1 MVSPSL
7 SRIKDIFRPASENA
21 LRSLLKEY
29 KSEAE
34 LIAGG
39 TDLLVKPEAEVK
51 YLIDLSGVGLDY
63 LKAEDEWILIGA
75 MTNVSS
81 LISCEFFDKDPHRI
95 VKSAASVFGTMQTR
109 NRATIGGNICSA
121 VPSADLPIALIAL
134 DAQVE
139 IAGDENRTMLLEDF
153 LTGYRQTALEE
164 HEYLREIRISRHG
177 DKSRSAF
184 QKLCRTSVDLALVN
198 CAVRLNSSSSFR
210 DSRIVLGAVA
220 PTPIRARNA
229 ERRMDESQVIDKDLI
244 SDVSDLASRETKP
257 ISDVRASAEYRR
269 AMSKVL
275 VDRALKQALGW

>member
-1 MVSPSL
+1 MVSPNL
-7 SRIKDIFRPASENA
+7 SGIKDIFRPASENE

-29 KSEAE
+29 RSAAE

-39 TDLLVKPEAEVK
+39 TDLLIKPKAEAK
-51 YLIDLSGVGLDY
+51 YLIDLSRVELDY
-63 LKAEDEWILIGA
+63 MKADSEWVCIGA
-75 MTNVSS
+75 MTNISA
-81 LISCEFFDKDPHRI
+81 LIDCEYFDNEPYRI
-95 VKSAASVFGTMQTR
+95 VKSAASMFGTMQTR

-121 VPSADLPIALIAL
+121 VPSADLPIVLIAL

-139 IAGDENRTMLLEDF
+139 VAGDENRTMLLEDF
-153 LTGYRQTALEE
+153 LTGYRKTALDE
-164 HEYLREIRISRHG
+164 HEYLREIRIPRHG
-177 DKSRSAF
+177 DTYRSAF

-198 CAVRLNSSSSFR
+198 CAVRLNTSSSFR

-229 ERRMDESQVIDKDLI
+229 ERRMNESQVIDKDLI
-244 SDVSDLASRETKP
+244 ADVSDLASRETKP

-275 VDRALKQALGW
+275 VDRAFKQALGW